1 MDKIFNH
8 SVKTDVGLVRKA
20 NEDAAGFAPSEEV
33 CNNGDLFIVCDGMGG
48 HVGGAIASNSA
59 VQSIIDH
66 FKSGLHDN
74 PYIAINDAIV
84 FANEQIFARAQAE
97 PELKGMG
104 TTCTVLLIRGSETFI
119 GHVGD
124 SRIYIQSKDKL
135 YRITK
140 DHSFVQ
146 TLVDQGL
153 ISDADAES
161 HPRKNELIKALGIR
175 EFVEPEVCSKAIE
188 AAKGD
193 TFLMCSDGLCG
204 LVDDQSMERV
214 ISSSETIDNKTERLI
229 SMAKTAGGHDN
240 ITVALIDILSSPFST
255 TLFVDYSPKENTSI
269 TGEINPLASTQEI
282 GGLASSS
289 SIETPIWKKP
299 IFIGT
304 VGIILLLA
312 LVLIF
317 FNPFSS
323 DPADPVDPVITDVP
337 TDNSS
342 TPVSEDSDCKDET
355 YQCILSQDGRTTL
368 VGALNE
374 IEKKAGERYDPNCL
388 RFSGRTMDDKVGLEV
403 KNMTNKEALT
413 LQIGDKF
420 WLDCDCLDSGKKPI
434 IEDES
439 GVQAVD
445 LEVIDP
451 AVIIETETVVD
462 TTLNNIEPENLENI
476 EQVHTS
482 KSE

>member
-135 YRITK
+135 HRITK

-188 AAKGD
+188 AAAGD
-193 TFLMCSDGLCG
+193 TFMMCSDGLCG
-204 LVDDQSMERV
+204 LVADRNMESV
-214 ISSSETIDNKTERLI
+214 ISSSDTIDNKADKLI
-229 SMAKTAGGHDN
+229 SMAKGAGGHDN
-240 ITVALIDILSSPFST
+240 ITVALIDILSSPFSAT
-255 TLFVDYSPKENTSI
+255 VFVDLSPKEDISI
-269 TGEINPLASTQEI
+269 TGEISPLTDTQEI
-282 GGLASSS
+282 GGLASGSS
-289 SIETPIWKKP
+289 AEIPIWKKP
-299 IFIGT
+299 IFLGVASVLVIVVFILILVWPGGEQEEPIVSAT
-304 VGIILLLA
+304 DSKQQDVISATAINELQDCESGYYKVIIDDKA
-312 LVLIF
+312 
-317 FNPFSS
+317 FSS
-323 DPADPVDPVITDVP
+323 MSQATDTLRERANDSYF
-337 TDNSS
+337 TDCLLYK
-342 TPVSEDSDCKDET
+342 PVSGAIVKGNGVRKIDNIYPGDEVSLDC
-355 YQCILSQDGRTTL
+355 QC
-368 VGALNE
+368 LND
-374 IEKKAGERYDPNCL
+374 KKATVPVSAGVVEPAELIENTDINAL
-388 RFSGRTMDDKVGLEV
+388 EINKDTVFSNVVSDTSANQDNQD
-403 KNMTNKEALT
+403 T
-413 LQIGDKF
+413 LK
-420 WLDCDCLDSGKKPI
+420 
-434 IEDES
+434 
-439 GVQAVD
+439 
-445 LEVIDP
+445 
-451 AVIIETETVVD
+451 TE
-462 TTLNNIEPENLENI
+462 
-476 EQVHTS
+476 
-482 KSE
+482 

>member
-1 MDKIFNH
+1 MDKVFNQA
-8 SVKTDVGLVRKA
+8 VKTDVGLVRKA

-84 FANEQIFARAQAE
+84 YANEQIYARAQAE

-175 EFVEPEVCSKAIE
+175 EYVEPEVCSKPIE
-188 AAKGD
+188 AATGD
-193 TFLMCSDGLCG
+193 TFMMCSDGLCG
-204 LVDDQSMERV
+204 LVDDQNMERV
-214 ISSSETIDNKTERLI
+214 ISSSDTIDNKAEKLI

-240 ITVALIDILSSPFST
+240 ITVALINILSSPFSA
-255 TLFVDYSPKENTSI
+255 TLFVDHSPKEDTSI
-269 TGEINPLASTQEI
+269 TGEISPLATTQEI
-282 GGLASSS
+282 GGLASPSLVN
-289 SIETPIWKKP
+289 IPIWKKP
-299 IFIGT
+299 VFIG
-304 VGIILLLA
+304 VAGVVLLLVV
-312 LVLIF
+312 VLIF
-317 FNPFSS
+317 FNPFVGE
-323 DPADPVDPVITDVP
+323 PVDPEITDNNT
-337 TDNSS
+337 TDNLPI
-342 TPVSEDSDCKDET
+342 TVPEDSDCKKET
-355 YQCILSQDGRTTL
+355 YQCIISKDGKKTL
-368 VGALNE
+368 AGALNE
-374 IEKKAGERYDPNCL
+374 IEKKAGKLYDPNCL
-388 RFSGRTMDDKVGLEV
+388 MFTGKTLGDKEGLAV
-403 KNMTNKEALT
+403 KNMTDKEAKK
-413 LQIGDKF
+413 LQLGDEI
-420 WLDCDCLDSGKKPI
+420 WLDCDCLNSEEKPNSESDSEGQTVDVETIGPPAI
-434 IEDES
+434 IEGEP
-439 GVQAVD
+439 AVD
-445 LEVIDP
+445 S
-451 AVIIETETVVD
+451 
-462 TTLNNIEPENLENI
+462 TLMNIEPDSTENI
-476 EQVHTS
+476 EAIDTA
-482 KSE
+482 KTE

>member
-135 YRITK
+135 HRITK

-188 AAKGD
+188 AAAGD
-193 TFLMCSDGLCG
+193 TFMMCSDGLCG
-204 LVDDQSMERV
+204 LVDDRNMESV
-214 ISSSETIDNKTERLI
+214 ISSSDTIDNKADKLI
-229 SMAKTAGGHDN
+229 SMAKGAGGHDN
-240 ITVALIDILSSPFST
+240 ITVALIDILSSPFSAT
-255 TLFVDYSPKENTSI
+255 VFVDLSPKEDISI
-269 TGEINPLASTQEI
+269 TGEISPLADTQEI
-282 GGLASSS
+282 GGLASGSS
-289 SIETPIWKKP
+289 AEIPIWKKP
-299 IFIGT
+299 IFIGVVGLLVFLT
-304 VGIILLLA
+304 V
-312 LVLIF
+312 VMVF
-317 FNPFSS
+317 FNPFGGEP
-323 DPADPVDPVITDVP
+323 DDPVIKDIDTTDILP
-337 TDNSS
+337 I
-342 TPVSEDSDCKDET
+342 PVSEDSDCKRDT
-355 YQCILSQDGRTTL
+355 YQCIISKDGRTTL

-374 IEKKAGERYDPNCL
+374 IEEKAGEVYDPKCL
-388 RFSGRTMDDKVGLEV
+388 MFSGKTIGDKIGLAV
-403 KNMTNKEALT
+403 KNMTDKEAKK
-413 LQIGDKF
+413 LQLGDEF
-420 WLDCDCLDSGKKPI
+420 WLDCDCLNSTKNPI
-434 IEDES
+434 IEDDPEA
-439 GVQAVD
+439 QAD
-445 LEVIDP
+445 DIEVIDP
-451 AVIIETETVVD
+451 PSIIEAETGVDSVVK
-462 TTLNNIEPENLENI
+462 NEEPDSTENI
-476 EQVHTS
+476 KEIDSTKV
-482 KSE
+482 E

>member
-135 YRITK
+135 HRITK

-188 AAKGD
+188 AAAGD
-193 TFLMCSDGLCG
+193 TFMMCSDGLCG
-204 LVDDQSMERV
+204 LVDDRNMESV
-214 ISSSETIDNKTERLI
+214 ISSSDTIDNKADKLI
-229 SMAKTAGGHDN
+229 SMAKGAGGHDN
-240 ITVALIDILSSPFST
+240 ITVALIDILSSPFSAT
-255 TLFVDYSPKENTSI
+255 VFVDLSPKEDISI
-269 TGEINPLASTQEI
+269 TGEISPLTDTQEI

-289 SIETPIWKKP
+289 SAEIPIWKKP
-299 IFIGT
+299 IFVVVAGLFVFLI
-304 VGIILLLA
+304 V
-312 LVLIF
+312 VMIF
-317 FNPFSS
+317 FNPFGAE
-323 DPADPVDPVITDVP
+323 PIDPVVTDIDT
-337 TDNSS
+337 TDILPI
-342 TPVSEDSDCKDET
+342 PVSEDSDCKRDT
-355 YQCILSQDGRTTL
+355 YQCIISKDGRTTI
-368 VGALNE
+368 VGALNA
-374 IEKKAGERYDPNCL
+374 IEEKAGEVYDPKCL
-388 RFSGRTMDDKVGLEV
+388 RFWGKTLGDKIGLDV
-403 KNMTNKEALT
+403 KNMTDKEAKN
-413 LQIGDKF
+413 LQLGDEF
-420 WLDCDCLDSGKKPI
+420 WLDCECL
-434 IEDES
+434 ET
-439 GVQAVD
+439 
-445 LEVIDP
+445 IDP
-451 AVIIETETVVD
+451 PVIIETETVVD

>member
-135 YRITK
+135 HRITK

-188 AAKGD
+188 AAAGD
-193 TFLMCSDGLCG
+193 TFMMCSDGLCG
-204 LVDDQSMERV
+204 LVDDRNMESV
-214 ISSSETIDNKTERLI
+214 ISSSDTIDNKADKLI
-229 SMAKTAGGHDN
+229 SMAKGAGGHDN
-240 ITVALIDILSSPFST
+240 ITVALIDILSSPFSAT
-255 TLFVDYSPKENTSI
+255 VFVDLSPKEDISI
-269 TGEINPLASTQEI
+269 TGEISPLTDTQEI
-282 GGLASSS
+282 GGLASGSS
-289 SIETPIWKKP
+289 AEIPIWKKP
-299 IFIGT
+299 IFLGVASVLVIVVFILILVWPGGEQEEPIVIGKDSKQQDVISAT
-304 VGIILLLA
+304 AINELQDCESGYYKVIIDDKA
-312 LVLIF
+312 
-317 FNPFSS
+317 FSS
-323 DPADPVDPVITDVP
+323 MSQATDTLRERANDSYF
-337 TDNSS
+337 TDCLLYK
-342 TPVSEDSDCKDET
+342 PVSGAIVKGNGVRKIDNIYPGDEVSLDC
-355 YQCILSQDGRTTL
+355 QCLNDKKATVPVSAGVVEPAELIENTDIN
-368 VGALNE
+368 ALN
-374 IEKKAGERYDPNCL
+374 K
-388 RFSGRTMDDKVGLEV
+388 
-403 KNMTNKEALT
+403 
-413 LQIGDKF
+413 
-420 WLDCDCLDSGKKPI
+420 
-434 IEDES
+434 
-439 GVQAVD
+439 
-445 LEVIDP
+445 
-451 AVIIETETVVD
+451 
-462 TTLNNIEPENLENI
+462 
-476 EQVHTS
+476 
-482 KSE
+482 